1 MRGTIASAAVIASLL
16 SAASAADR
24 PAKIEELG
32 LAFEA
37 SGEWSKL
44 QRDDP
49 ELAIYRA
56 RDVPEQI
63 TLRVFKSERRMESKL
78 RRETVDAM
86 VEHRQGA
93 ERRDMDGKVSFQPV
107 RSSERNGLTIR
118 SYCGVDR
125 TTGRPFATMV
135 LASQESAWTLFYETL
150 DAPAA
155 TFCSRG
161 EKLFATV
168 REARNK

>member
-1 MRGTIASAAVIASLL
+1 
-16 SAASAADR
+16 
-24 PAKIEELG
+24 
-32 LAFEA
+32 
-37 SGEWSKL
+37 
-44 QRDDP
+44 
-49 ELAIYRA
+49 
-56 RDVPEQI
+56 
-63 TLRVFKSERRMESKL
+63 MESKL